1 MGKAAKKLRTEKAA
15 APVAPPKPRL
25 ERLKWLGV
33 CTLSGV
39 MLFLATADFD
49 IWPLAWVAMVP
60 ALFAIERASTRKR
73 AVLFGWWTGLVA
85 NAGGFYWITT
95 LLQRFGKLP
104 LSLAILGFLVMCAYQ
119 AVVFALFAWFTR
131 RIREKTQLPMALV
144 APVVMVTFEL
154 TIWMMLPWYL
164 AITQAWQTAVIQ
176 IADLTGPIG
185 VTALLLMVNGAIYDV
200 ATMGRKRL
208 VPALVSAAVLAG
220 ALVYGVVRIGQMDA
234 VRASAPKIKVGL
246 VQGNVGF
253 SDKGYENPH
262 LARKQLADL
271 QRLSAELEADG
282 ADLVVWTES
291 SFPYWIP
298 RGAPS
303 DDQLKTPVRSLREPG
318 GVLTPQFHVPLVLG
332 AITYESKGDKSPWN
346 SAIMQEPDGRFTATF
361 DKMYLMLFSETIPL
375 VEELP
380 FLRKILPRAAGNF
393 TRGKLITT
401 FDLTTRDGRKYRLG
415 PMVCLEDI
423 VTQFAR
429 KLAPLHPH
437 LLVNITNDAWFGDTS
452 EPWEH
457 MALSVFRS
465 VEQRTEMVRAV
476 NTGVSALIDL
486 NGRVAA
492 KTYAVDPL
500 ITPRPADKLLV
511 EAAMVEGGHTFY
523 ARFGDVFGWLCVA
536 ATAFFWLLLP
546 RLRRKRV

>member
-1 MGKAAKKLRTEKAA
+1 MA
-15 APVAPPKPRL
+15 KPRF
-25 ERLKWLGV
+25 ERLKWMGF
-33 CTLSGV
+33 CTVSGV
-39 MLFLATADFD
+39 LWFLAAADFD

-60 ALFAIERASTRKR
+60 AMFALERASTRKR
-73 AVLFGWWTGLVA
+73 AVLFGWWTGFVA

-104 LSLAILGFLVMCAYQ
+104 LGVAILGFLVLCAYQ
-119 AVVFALFAWFTR
+119 AVGFALFAWLTR
-131 RIREKTQLPMALV
+131 RIREKTSLPMALV

-154 TIWMMLPWYL
+154 TVWMMLPWYL
-164 AITQAWQTAVIQ
+164 AITQAWQTVVIQ
-176 IADLTGPIG
+176 VADLTGPLG
-185 VTALLLMVNGAIYDV
+185 VTALLMMVNGAIYDV
-200 ATMGRKRL
+200 ATMRRKRL
-208 VPALVSAAVLAG
+208 VTAAVSAAVLA
-220 ALVYGVVRIGQMDA
+220 ATLLYGVVRMGQMDA
-234 VRASAPKIKVGL
+234 LRATAPRIKVGI
-246 VQGNVGF
+246 VQGNIGF
-253 SDKGYENPH
+253 NAKGYENPE
-262 LARKQLADL
+262 LGRRQLADL
-271 QRLSAELEADG
+271 QRLSAELEAEG
-282 ADLVVWTES
+282 ADLVVWAES
-291 SFPYWIP
+291 SFPYGIP
-298 RGAPS
+298 RGTKS
-303 DDQLKTPVRSLREPG
+303 DAQLNVPVRSTREAG
-318 GVLTPQFHVPLVLG
+318 GLVPQFNVPLIFG
-332 AITYESKGDKSPWN
+332 AITSEPKGGKYPWN

-361 DKMYLMLFSETIPL
+361 DKTYLMLFSETIPF

-380 FLRKILPRAAGNF
+380 VLRKWLPRMAGNY
-393 TRGKLITT
+393 TRGTTLTT

-465 VEQRTEMVRAV
+465 VEHRTEMVRAV

-500 ITPRPADKLLV
+500 VTPRPADKILV
-511 EAAMVEGGHTFY
+511 EPAMVAGGYTFY
-523 ARFGDVFGWLCVA
+523 ARFGDVFGWLCA
-536 ATAFFWLLLP
+536 ATTAFLWLILP
-546 RLRRKRV
+546 RLRGSRPR